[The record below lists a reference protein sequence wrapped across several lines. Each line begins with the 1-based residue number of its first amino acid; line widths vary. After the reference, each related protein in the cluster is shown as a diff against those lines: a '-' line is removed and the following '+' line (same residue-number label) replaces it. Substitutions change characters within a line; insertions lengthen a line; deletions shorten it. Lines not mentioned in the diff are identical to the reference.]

1 MLYDRTRIEDSVSRC
16 LNESSTE
23 VTCLGYGPYD
33 NGHILAGLSNG
44 VLLAFDTLNLD
55 KLFQINV
62 FGPSCPVT
70 SLTFEPTNLALVACE
85 KTGELAALSFLA
97 SRVRYVYIDLGK
109 KKYATI
115 KLEQA
120 KRAGSSSPHKRNRK

>member
-1 MLYDRTRIEDSVSRC
+1 MLYDRTKIEDSITRC
-16 LNESSTE
+16 LDESYVEITSI
-23 VTCLGYGPYD
+23 GYGPYD

-44 VLLAFDTLNLD
+44 ILLAFDTINLD

-62 FGPSCPVT
+62 FSPKCPV
-70 SLTFEPTNLALVACE
+70 SSMTFEPTNLVILTCE

-115 KLEQA
+115 KLD
-120 KRAGSSSPHKRNRK
+120 